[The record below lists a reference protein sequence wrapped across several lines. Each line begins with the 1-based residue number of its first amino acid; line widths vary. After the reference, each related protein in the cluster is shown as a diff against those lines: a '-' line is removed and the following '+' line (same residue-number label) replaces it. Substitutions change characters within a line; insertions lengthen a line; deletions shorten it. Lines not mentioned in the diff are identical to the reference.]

1 MKQFNVHAIFIMI
14 AILGIA
20 ICIYYYNVY
29 YTTSK
34 EGVWAVFCGVGR
46 DELIL
51 AKNETLIRIPASDV
65 FKVADYGLEHAIE
78 TLRHIRTK
86 MDIDKYPLTP
96 LKGNKNVKKTRN

>member
-1 MKQFNVHAIFIMI
+1 MADIIKRFDLVSIKSIKKVQWLSGPASRP
-14 AILGIA
+14 A
-20 ICIYYYNVY
+20 
-29 YTTSK
+29 TPQ
-34 EGVWAVFCGVGR
+34 GVWAVFCGVGR